1 MQSFSMSE
9 IVGLKTL
16 IVGDVGVG
24 KTRLTRRL
32 LGEEL
37 EMNLERVTVIDM
49 APDVVNIEGVS
60 VGGALLGAYKG
71 DIRLLRSNDIKT
83 PRLSAKSPEELLQL
97 ADHNRREIEGLLDAF
112 DTEPS
117 ETLFVNDVSIYLQ
130 SGKLERL
137 WDTIK
142 LAETVVVNGYFG
154 TRLEED
160 LGTGVSARE
169 RRLMEELA
177 SRMDKVVDSS
187 SLRNQG

>member
-1 MQSFSMSE
+1 MSE

-16 IVGDVGVG
+16 IVGDVGAG

>member
-97 ADHNRREIEGLLDAF
+97 ADHNRREIEGLLDVF